1 MKRGAL
7 LILVSILI
15 SHFALAEQITYNAE
29 KAVIK
34 NDLSLEYT
42 EKLGLKKAQ
51 ILNIEVVN
59 DSTLKVY
66 INECSFCGAFSNP
79 KVRDDIAHKT
89 LDWFLN
95 RSGYKK
101 GKVEWYNKSKVQIM
115 SISGSLSASE
125 IKLGSSCSIK

>member
-1 MKRGAL
+1 MKRRIL
-7 LILVSILI
+7 LLAVSMLL
-15 SHFALAEQITYNAE
+15 SHFALAEQTTYNVE
-29 KAVIK
+29 KTEIK

-51 ILNIEVVN
+51 ILNIEIVN

-66 INECSFCGAFSNP
+66 INECSFCGAFSNA
-79 KVRDDIAHKT
+79 KVRNDIAHKT

-95 RSGYKK
+95 KTGYKK
-101 GKVEWYNKSKVQIM
+101 GTVEWHNKSKAKIM

-125 IKLGSSCSIK
+125 IKLGSSCSTR

>member
-1 MKRGAL
+1 MKRGVL
-7 LILVSILI
+7 FILVSMLI
-15 SHFALAEQITYNAE
+15 SHFALAEQTTYNDE

-34 NDLSLEYT
+34 KDLSLEYT

-51 ILNIEVVN
+51 ILNIEIVN

-66 INECSFCGAFSNP
+66 INECSFCGAFSNA
-79 KVRDDIAHKT
+79 KVRNDIAHKT

-95 RSGYKK
+95 KTGYKK
-101 GKVEWYNKSKVQIM
+101 GNVEWYNSNKIKIM

-125 IKLGSSCSIK
+125 IKLGPSCSIK

>member
-1 MKRGAL
+1 MKRGIL
-7 LILVSILI
+7 LILLSMLI
-15 SHFALAEQITYNAE
+15 SHFALAEQTTYNAK
-29 KAVIK
+29 KAVTK
-34 NDLSLEYT
+34 NDLSLEYS
-42 EKLGLKKAQ
+42 KKFGLKKAQ
-51 ILNIEVVN
+51 ILNIEIVN

-66 INECSFCGAFSNP
+66 INECSFCGAFRNP

-101 GKVEWYNKSKVQIM
+101 GTVEWYNKSKVQIM